1 MDKNGNIT
9 ISNPQKGIA
18 NSSILGNE
26 AIIGCEIFEEPG
38 VLKIQSA
45 LEEDGSGCNTGGS
58 GGSTP
63 MTGVIVADVT
73 NYNADNELNR
83 TILTETGQLYSL
95 GNANSTMASN
105 LSQGWDAC
113 VWNSTYTVDSY
124 AQSGTGYIGVIWHDP
139 NNSTGSW
146 EAAEIGS
153 LTGTHAIKLLMAQ
166 DGYMYFTNG
175 NTIGRIT
182 NITGGSGSVT
192 VTSSSNVLD
201 LPPNVYAVTM
211 TELGS
216 RLLIGTQKGYSYSAR
231 QDFQGADIYPWDRV
245 SSSFSLPVK
254 IDENGMNAMISHR
267 NQVYFSAGDDG
278 RIYTTDGTNY
288 QLVKRLPYNRSG
300 RYNPTSWVYIN
311 GMAINQQGHLM
322 VGLSA
327 NYDSNSPTTTGIWE
341 IGLTQGYPT
350 HLPFFSRDGNLG
362 QTANVKIGTVRVL
375 NDDALSFGIASGT
388 DYELSTTSATA
399 LNTGYTAKWRT
410 EFFMVGSRNNR
421 KSFNTLEFTLLE
433 PLIAN
438 QGIRIAYRKNRSES
452 FTTIGTFTFATLGS
466 VISHNTKALIAD
478 AEMVQFEISLEYTSA
493 VFGENVNLI
502 RITVN

>member
-9 ISNPQKGIA
+9 ISNPQKGVA

-45 LEEDGSGCNTGGS
+45 LVADSSQINNSGYMTIS
-58 GGSTP
+58 GVP
-63 MTGVIVADVT
+63 VADVS
-73 NYNADNELNR
+73 NYNLENELQR
-83 TILTETGQLYSL
+83 TVLTESGQLMSIS
-95 GNANSTMASN
+95 NADFLLASN

-113 VWNSTYTVDSY
+113 VWSPKYTVVSY
-124 AQSGTGYIGVIWHDP
+124 ASGGNGFIGVIVHSDTDA
-139 NNSTGSW
+139 SASW
-146 EAAEIGS
+146 EPAEIGS
-153 LTGTHAIKLLMAQ
+153 LTATHAIKLLMAQ

-182 NITGGSGSVT
+182 NITGGSGAVT
-192 VTSSSNVLD
+192 ITSSSNVLD
-201 LPPNVYAVTM
+201 LPPNVFAVTM

-216 RLLIGTQKGYSYSAR
+216 RLMIGTQRGYSYSAR
-231 QDFQGADIYPWDRV
+231 QDFQAADIYPWDRV

-267 NQVYFSAGDDG
+267 NQIYFSAGDDG

-300 RYNPTSWVYIN
+300 RYNPTSWVYLN
-311 GMAINQQGHLM
+311 AMAINQQGHLM

-327 NYDSNSPTTTGIWE
+327 NYDANSPTTTGIWE
-341 IGLTQGYPT
+341 IALTQGYPT

-362 QTANVKIGTVRVL
+362 QTANVRFGSVRVL
-375 NDDALSFGIASGT
+375 NDDALSFGVQTGT
-388 DYELSTTSATA
+388 SYELSTTSATA

-410 EFFMVGSRNNR
+410 EFFIVGSRNNR
-421 KSFNTLEFTLLE
+421 RSFNTLEFTLLD
-433 PLIAN
+433 PLITN

-452 FTTIGTFTFATLGS
+452 FTTIGTFTYATLGS

-493 VFGENVNLI
+493 VFGDNVNLI

>member
-1 MDKNGNIT
+1 MDKNVNIT

-38 VLKIQSA
+38 VFKIQSA
-45 LEEDGSGCNTGGS
+45 LVADGSQINNPSYMTIS
-58 GGSTP
+58 GVP
-63 MTGVIVADVT
+63 VADVT
-73 NYNADNELNR
+73 NYNLENELQR
-83 TILTETGQLYSL
+83 TVLTESGQLMSIS
-95 GNANSTMASN
+95 NADFLMASN
-105 LSQGWDAC
+105 LSQGWDVC
-113 VWNSTYTVDSY
+113 VWSPKYTVVSY
-124 AQSGTGYIGVIWHDP
+124 ASGGNGFIGVIVHSD
-139 NNSTGSW
+139 TDALASW
-146 EAAEIGS
+146 EPAEIGS
-153 LTGTHAIKLLMAQ
+153 LTATHAIKLLMAQ

-182 NITGGSGSVT
+182 NITGGSGAVT
-192 VTSSSNVLD
+192 ITSSSNVLD
-201 LPPNVYAVTM
+201 LPPNVFAVTM

-216 RLLIGTQKGYSYSAR
+216 RLMIGTQRGYSYSAR
-231 QDFQGADIYPWDRV
+231 QDFQAADIYPWDRV

-300 RYNPTSWVYIN
+300 RYNPTSWVYLN
-311 GMAINQQGHLM
+311 AMAINQQGHLM

-327 NYDSNSPTTTGIWE
+327 NYDANSPTTTGIWE
-341 IGLTQGYPT
+341 IALTQGYPT

-362 QTANVKIGTVRVL
+362 QTANVRFGSVRVL
-375 NDDALSFGIASGT
+375 NDDALSFGVQTGT
-388 DYELSTTSATA
+388 SYELSTTSATA

-410 EFFMVGSRNNR
+410 EFFIVGSRNNR
-421 KSFNTLEFTLLE
+421 RSFNTLEFTLLD
-433 PLIAN
+433 PLITN

-452 FTTIGTFTFATLGS
+452 FTTIGTFTYATLGS

>member
-1 MDKNGNIT
+1 MDKNGTIT

-18 NSSILGNE
+18 NSAILGNE
-26 AIIGCEIFEEPG
+26 VIIGCEIFEEPG
-38 VLKIQSA
+38 VLKIQAA
-45 LEEDGSGCNTGGS
+45 LEADSSQINNTGYITIS
-58 GGSTP
+58 GVP
-63 MTGVIVADVT
+63 VADVT
-73 NYNADNELNR
+73 NYNLDNELQR
-83 TILTETGQLYSL
+83 TVLTESGQLMSVS
-95 GNANSTMASN
+95 NADFAIATN
-105 LSQGWDAC
+105 LSKGWDAC
-113 VWNSTYTVDSY
+113 VWSPKYTVVSY
-124 AQSGTGYIGVIWHDP
+124 AQSGTGYIGVIVHDDFAA
-139 NNSTGSW
+139 SASW
-146 EAAEIGS
+146 EPAEIGS
-153 LTGTHAIKLLMAQ
+153 LTGTHAIKLLIAQ

-182 NITGGSGSVT
+182 NITGGSGSVAI
-192 VTSSSNVLD
+192 TSSSNVLD

-211 TELGS
+211 AELGS
-216 RLLIGTQKGYSYSAR
+216 KLLIGTQKGYSYANR
-231 QDFQGADIYPWDRV
+231 QDFQGADIYPWDRT
-245 SSSFSLPVK
+245 SSSFVLPVK

-311 GMAINQQGHLM
+311 GMCINQQGHLM
-322 VGLSA
+322 IGLSA
-327 NYDSNSPTTTGIWE
+327 NHDANSPTTTGIWE
-341 IGLTQGYPT
+341 IALTQGYPT
-350 HLPFFSRDGNLG
+350 HLPFFSRDSNLG
-362 QTANVKIGTVRVL
+362 QTSNIKIGSVRVL
-375 NDDALSFGIASGT
+375 NDDALSFGVASGT
-388 DYELSTTSATA
+388 DYELSTTATT

-493 VFGENVNLI
+493 VFGDNVNLI